1 MTVERG
7 PIRQGYARI
16 AMKKPYLC
24 LGILLVCSFTTLH
37 AQVAPVPLMS
47 QQAML
52 KSDDPRLARN
62 KKHVFDFWRIV
73 YEGGHVEQAANY
85 MAEGYIQHNPNLPS
99 GRQTFV
105 EFFSKARPPKPI
117 ADHMKMPV
125 IAIVAEG
132 NLVSVFTA
140 RKVRDRSKPDRIYT
154 ITWFD
159 MFRIDAQGL
168 IAEHWDPSETWV
180 DGKPPGAE
188 FFQEWDH

>member
-1 MTVERG
+1 
-7 PIRQGYARI
+7 
-16 AMKKPYLC
+16 MKNAPAVLVALLLC
-24 LGILLVCSFTTLH
+24 LFTAAH
-37 AQVAPVPLMS
+37 AQVSPVPLMD

-73 YEGGHVEQAANY
+73 YEGGHVDQAPRY
-85 MAEGYIQHNPNLPS
+85 MAEGYVQHNPNLPS
-99 GRQTFV
+99 GRKTFM
-105 EFFSKARPPKPI
+105 EFFSKARPPQPI

-140 RKVRDRSKPDRIYT
+140 RKVRDRAKPDHVYT

-159 MFRIDAQGL
+159 MFRIDDHGL